1 MTQSTRGNPPR
12 TFSRFTAPKRERLS
26 TGRGEGAVVQ
36 IGSKPYL
43 VVSKLRSDD
52 SSKWR
57 EDPTVAAVLK
67 TVARYYGD
75 YRPLTDYRLIK
86 VRSTGR
92 PGWYVYLCSR
102 PQEQAQS
109 RLVRSVRERYAAAD
123 DTGMAATAVIPA
135 SRLRHRTPAGNRGR
149 GGLTRANA
157 VRRGK

>member
-1 MTQSTRGNPPR
+1 VTQSTRGNPPK

-36 IGSKPYL
+36 IGSKPFL
-43 VVSKLRSDD
+43 VVSKLRGDD
-52 SSKWR
+52 SPKWR
-57 EDPTVAAVLK
+57 EDPTVSAVLK
-67 TVARYYGD
+67 AVARDHGD

-86 VRSTGR
+86 VQSTGR

-102 PQEQAQS
+102 PQEQQIS

-123 DTGMAATAVIPA
+123 DMGMVGAVALPV
-135 SRLRHRTPAGNRGR
+135 SRLRHRSPVERRGR

-157 VRRGK
+157 VRRGR

>member
-1 MTQSTRGNPPR
+1 MTLSTKKDPPR
-12 TFSRFTAPKRERLS
+12 SFSRFTAPKRERLS

-102 PQEQAQS
+102 PQEQQIS

-123 DTGMAATAVIPA
+123 DMGMVGAVALPV
-135 SRLRHRTPAGNRGR
+135 SRLRHRSPAGNRGR

-157 VRRGK
+157 VGRRK